1 MAKEPRKDCFAWD
14 SGRNRCNG
22 LSGTWC
28 ARGTGEC
35 KFYKTVRQARMD
47 RIKSM
52 LAREKKGMVL
62 TDSEYDELEEVRARY
77 GVGKEA

>member
-14 SGRNRCNG
+14 EGRSRCNG

-28 ARGTGEC
+28 ARGTGKC
-35 KFYKTVRQARMD
+35 AFYKTAKQARMD

-52 LAREKKGMVL
+52 LAREAKGMVL
-62 TDSEYDELEEVRARY
+62 ADSEYDELEEVRVKY
-77 GVGKEA
+77 GIGEKA